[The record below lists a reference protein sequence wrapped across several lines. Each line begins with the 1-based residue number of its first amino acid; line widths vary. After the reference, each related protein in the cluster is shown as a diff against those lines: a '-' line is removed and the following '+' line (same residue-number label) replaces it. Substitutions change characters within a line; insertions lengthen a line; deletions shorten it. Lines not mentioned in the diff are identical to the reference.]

1 MQQGEIRSRLDAGP
15 VTAYVVVLSG
25 PRYLAAKK
33 GRAVVCR
40 VVPGVVP
47 EDFTSVHRV
56 RYRDANGTDTI
67 GVAVPDL
74 IHWIPE
80 SGLGPV
86 AGHVTDLPELLR
98 TAGAL
103 FR

>member
-1 MQQGEIRSRLDAGP
+1 MDAGSP
-15 VTAYVVVLSG
+15 AAYVVVLSG

-33 GRAVVCR
+33 GRVVVCR

-56 RYRDANGTDTI
+56 RYRDEKGTDTI

-80 SGLGPV
+80 SGLGQV
-86 AGHVTDLPELLR
+86 AGLVADMPELLR
-98 TAGAL
+98 TVGAL